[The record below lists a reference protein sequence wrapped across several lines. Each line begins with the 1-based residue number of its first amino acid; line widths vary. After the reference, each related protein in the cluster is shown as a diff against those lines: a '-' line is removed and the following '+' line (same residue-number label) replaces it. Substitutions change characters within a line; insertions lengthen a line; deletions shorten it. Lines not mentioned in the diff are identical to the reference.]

1 MTASNDLL
9 AQLADSAP
17 RHLEE
22 LIQWLRIPS
31 VSSDSSRVS
40 EVKQAATWVADKLEC
55 AGLSV
60 EILPTEGH
68 PMVYAESPRID
79 GAPVVLV
86 YGHYDV
92 QPVEPLDEWVNGP
105 MFPFGPG
112 SAPLQFLFGS
122 CSVSILFRFR
132 FCPYHLS
139 TLI

>member
-31 VSSDSSRVS
+31 VSSDSSRVR

-105 MFPFGPG
+105 FDVLINHLLKLGHFSLL
-112 SAPLQFLFGS
+112 SATRAVEQHDQRRP
-122 CSVSILFRFR
+122 SIA
-132 FCPYHLS
+132 
-139 TLI
+139 